1 MVEETPK
8 KTAAKAAKA
17 ATSRKPAAKAA
28 VKKSAAKKGA
38 VKATAKKGAVKAT
51 VKKGMAARS
60 APKKV
65 AATKSAM
72 KPVIKKEMDDY
83 TGPYDPNLTFNDFSK
98 EFILKLMQVWQYAWL
113 HMTEAWYDAVAEKVG
128 RETADVCETAAWCR
142 IGERVNPRFAKVAN
156 IELKT
161 VLDSFKCLQLPLD
174 NTTGGLFP
182 AEVEIINP
190 NHIIWTIPRC
200 RSLEFFEAKAPDRI
214 KYVCYENEK
223 RVIERYL
230 INRKIKVTPLKL
242 PPRKNPGEIA
252 CKWEAKMM
260 DKDQWS
266 EFKLS
271 EYKPGK

>member
-1 MVEETPK
+1 MAKEIKKKTPARAAK
-8 KTAAKAAKA
+8 ATAAKKPAVKGKAAAARKPAAKTA
-17 ATSRKPAAKAA
+17 LKPAAKAA
-28 VKKSAAKKGA
+28 
-38 VKATAKKGAVKAT
+38 
-51 VKKGMAARS
+51 
-60 APKKV
+60 PKRV
-65 AATKSAM
+65 L
-72 KPVIKKEMDDY
+72 KPVVKKEMDDY
-83 TGPYDPNLTFNDFSK
+83 SGQYDPNLTFNDFSK
-98 EFILKLMQVWQYAWL
+98 DFILKLMQVWQYAWL
-113 HMTEAWYDAVAEKVG
+113 HMTEAWYDAVKEKVD

-242 PPRKNPGEIA
+242 PPRKGPNEIA

-260 DKDQWS
+260 DTDQWS
-266 EFKLS
+266 DFKLS
-271 EYKPGK
+271 DYKPGK